1 MNSLQHALRGW
12 PFLLLA
18 LALGG
23 FGTKALI
30 DTQRRPEQDGR
41 GGSSMNLDVHASG
54 SSSVAKDGAGGTAEV
69 TLPKDQWGAAG
80 IELAQPKESE
90 FNVPVTLTGKV
101 SLNEDRISHIYPMVD
116 GTVDSVS
123 ITLGQNVKAD
133 DLLIVVHSREIG
145 QAKLNLY
152 QARLQREI
160 AIVKRDLQTKI
171 AENTR
176 RLIEELRSRRP
187 IQDIE
192 EKFRSLSMGDYR
204 ERLLASYANYLKAQ
218 ADVNRLENVRD
229 SGAVSSKL
237 LLTAQSTRDG
247 DLATFQARIEQI
259 EYEIQTDILAANQTV
274 KEAETRVAVDSTNLR
289 ILGVSSEDIES
300 VDPTTQGQSKIGRAH
315 V

>member
-1 MNSLQHALRGW
+1 
-12 PFLLLA
+12 
-18 LALGG
+18 
-23 FGTKALI
+23 
-30 DTQRRPEQDGR
+30 
-41 GGSSMNLDVHASG
+41 
-54 SSSVAKDGAGGTAEV
+54 
-69 TLPKDQWGAAG
+69 
-80 IELAQPKESE
+80 
-90 FNVPVTLTGKV
+90 
-101 SLNEDRISHIYPMVD
+101 MVD